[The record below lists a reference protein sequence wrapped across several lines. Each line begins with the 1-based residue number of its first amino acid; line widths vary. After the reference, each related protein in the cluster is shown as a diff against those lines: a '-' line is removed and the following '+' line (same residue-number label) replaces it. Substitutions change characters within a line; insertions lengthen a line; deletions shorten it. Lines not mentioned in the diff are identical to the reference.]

1 MKKSLLIL
9 LSIFCFAC
17 SSNDDDNLCDNLST
31 DSLELSENLFESFL
45 NYFADPTNTTCLEY
59 INAAEDYINYS
70 NSILSCLEA
79 EDRAEL
85 ELQIQDLEAEI
96 AELDCNI

>member
-9 LSIFCFAC
+9 LSIFCFTC

-45 NYFADPTNTTCLEY
+45 NYFEDPTNATCLEY
-59 INAAEDYINYS
+59 TNAAEDYISYS